1 MLAAST
7 LIVMG
12 DVVEDV
18 VDLDGKDVIVS
29 SLSIPYSVIAA
40 ERMNKNLISSEFL
53 RGIQQLIQ

>member
-1 MLAAST
+1 
-7 LIVMG
+7 MG